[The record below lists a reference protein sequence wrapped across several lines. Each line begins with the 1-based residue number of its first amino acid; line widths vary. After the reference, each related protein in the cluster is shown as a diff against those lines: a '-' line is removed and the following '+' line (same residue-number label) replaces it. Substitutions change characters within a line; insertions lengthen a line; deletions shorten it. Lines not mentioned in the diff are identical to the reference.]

1 MERISEKELAGFSC
15 TLNQNEVRQHTKG
28 TLPLNCSIGTYL
40 QEESIY
46 QHVFSFYLNTG
57 DFINI

>member
-15 TLNQNEVRQHTKG
+15 ALNQNEVRQHTKG

-40 QEESIY
+40 
-46 QHVFSFYLNTG
+46 
-57 DFINI
+57 

>member
-1 MERISEKELAGFSC
+1 MDRISEKKLAGFSC
-15 TLNQNEVRQHTKG
+15 ALNQNEVRQRSTG

-40 QEESIY
+40 QKESIY
-46 QHVFSFYLNTG
+46 QRVFSFYLNTG